1 MKTPEPVD
9 FTDAEVATRTGV
21 EVTTFADEV
30 IGLAEAED
38 AFKVVGMIEDE
49 EATIVLLDVAA
60 MELDAAFELVA
71 AIDDEAS
78 SPLQSECIRNSFERE
93 TRRLCCSRMDD
104 ADRIGRR
111 CEGRGAG
118 EGLSSSLVKTRD
130 QSSKHDQAKDNMKSY
145 LNSGDVLRS

>member
-78 SPLQSECIRNSFERE
+78 SPLQSECIRIFF
-93 TRRLCCSRMDD
+93 
-104 ADRIGRR
+104 
-111 CEGRGAG
+111 
-118 EGLSSSLVKTRD
+118 
-130 QSSKHDQAKDNMKSY
+130 
-145 LNSGDVLRS
+145 